1 MNSLSNQQTSQ
12 YLDSSD
18 LECLKKFNQSAKQY
32 NVTRYMTVYDSSQF
46 GYTQGRVILLTICF
60 PIILL
65 FGLIGNCAFVYVAV
79 KIKHMRTVT
88 NRYLVNLAIADVIFL
103 LAAIGSKLYRYMKS
117 PLDGD
122 DSPLGA
128 FGCIWTYFM
137 SDMSY
142 FASLFF
148 ITLVSLD
155 RYVAVCRPQDRN
167 NGIKGRSAELI
178 TGAWIFSCLLAAVL
192 TPGNANLV
200 FYCYKWAPVK
210 PFITWPS
217 TIRYCLPMREWMK
230 TFSLGLQTLPF
241 FVTLVLNCVLYV
253 SIIHGLDQSIKRLN
267 QQGEQKN
274 KDSRMRNQI
283 AKMLV
288 VNGVIFFVCLSPFEF
303 VSLCYM
309 IATARDYTF
318 LIPNLNARTYIT
330 LFARILSYINS
341 AINPIV
347 YTAMCERY
355 IQAFK
360 QAFLPAYFL
369 RTPSERGSEGRSSRI
384 SRTRT
389 LQTAVS
395 SNDCKDTNVWRS
407 FKKLLTPMIYFIQ
420 TFSFVL
426 LSRNLFAICI
436 SSLEW
441 RTLISV
447 IAGLHK

>member
-1 MNSLSNQQTSQ
+1 MDLNYTLESFQTSQ

-18 LECLKKFNQSAKQY
+18 LECLRKFNQSAKRY
-32 NVTRYMTVYDSSQF
+32 NETRYMSIYDSSEF
-46 GYTQGRVILLTICF
+46 GYSQGRVILLTIFF

-65 FGLIGNCAFVYVAV
+65 FGVLGNLTFIYVAIR
-79 KIKHMRTVT
+79 IKHMRTIT
-88 NRYLVNLAIADVIFL
+88 NRYLVNLAIADIIFL

-148 ITLVSLD
+148 VTLVSLD

-167 NGIKGRSAELI
+167 NGVKGKSKELI
-178 TGAWIFSCLLAAVL
+178 TGAWICSCLLAASL

-217 TIRYCLPMREWMK
+217 TIRYCLPLKEWMK
-230 TFSLGLQTLPF
+230 TFSLGLQTMPF

-288 VNGVIFFVCLSPFEF
+288 VNGLVFFVCLSPFEF

-309 IATARDYTF
+309 IATTRDYQF
-318 LIPNLNARTYIT
+318 IIQNFDARTYIAE
-330 LFARILSYINS
+330 FARIMSYINS
-341 AINPIV
+341 AVNPIV

-355 IQAFK
+355 VQAFK
-360 QAFLPAYFL
+360 QALLPSYFL
-369 RTPSERGSEGRSSRI
+369 KNSIENGPSYRLH
-384 SRTRT
+384 RTRT
-389 LQTAVS
+389 LQTDV
-395 SNDCKDTNVWRS
+395 NGCKDTNV
-407 FKKLLTPMIYFIQ
+407 
-420 TFSFVL
+420 
-426 LSRNLFAICI
+426 
-436 SSLEW
+436 
-441 RTLISV
+441 
-447 IAGLHK
+447 